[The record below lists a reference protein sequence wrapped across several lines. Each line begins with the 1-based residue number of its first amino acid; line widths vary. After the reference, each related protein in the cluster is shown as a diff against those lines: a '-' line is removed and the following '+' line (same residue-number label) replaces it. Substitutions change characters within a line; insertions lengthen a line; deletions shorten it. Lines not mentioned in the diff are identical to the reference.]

1 MDVQAIVLGSLLIIS
16 EILGLSTAVKP
27 NGIIDAILQIIQTII
42 TALQKAPASQKTS
55 PTTETV
61 K

>member
-42 TALQKAPASQKTS
+42 TALQKTPDVQKTS